1 MIRSLIAI
9 LEQLLT
15 WIERGHV
22 ARVSKK
28 QQAQDDETFRDSGSA
43 FDEHFGMRDPGTDE
57 TPDEARDRVNRAS
70 HRRAR

>member
-1 MIRSLIAI
+1 MIRSLLEIARA
-9 LEQLLT
+9 L
-15 WIERGHV
+15 V
-22 ARVSKK
+22 AWLVKKDMAREAKK